1 MVIIFSCLTKIK
13 EQNQMK
19 KPLSTNFGYSYEELV
34 RLSRM
39 LGYAYEKSK
48 NPIIK
53 AALNQIEKA
62 LKEN

>member
-1 MVIIFSCLTKIK
+1 
-13 EQNQMK
+13 MK